1 MCRKCIR
8 KEVAGVQFP
17 ITVNS
22 SGVGVKCPHALCINP
37 IRTGNFFNASFNFFK
52 LLEDFIHL
60 VDSPDRIEIRRRILR
75 ALVKDFGHATLE
87 SLDDSDTQQNSD
99 SDSDEYMASPEEVGR
114 ILTCDNDSDN
124 NADAI

>member
-1 MCRKCIR
+1 M
-8 KEVAGVQFP
+8 
-17 ITVNS
+17 
-22 SGVGVKCPHALCINP
+22 LCSP
-37 IRTGNFFNASFNFFK
+37 NFIFLFRWNKLYGFLWLTLYFFEG
-52 LLEDFIHL
+52 LYLI
-60 VDSPDRIEIRRRILR
+60 DSPDRIEIRRRILR

-87 SLDDSDTQQNSD
+87 SLNDSDTQQNSD